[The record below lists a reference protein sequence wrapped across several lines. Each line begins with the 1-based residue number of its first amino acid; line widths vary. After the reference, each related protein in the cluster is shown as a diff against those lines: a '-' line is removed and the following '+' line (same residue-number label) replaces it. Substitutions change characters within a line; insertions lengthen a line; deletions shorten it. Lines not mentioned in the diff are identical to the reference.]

1 MGKKLI
7 INVLYNLVIFVAIIT
22 GYQYGI
28 GQTPHNYSYL
38 VGAVIIIAIFIVL
51 KIRLLKQIKEA
62 QKP

>member
-1 MGKKLI
+1 MGKKLL
-7 INVLYNLVIFVAIIT
+7 INVLYNLVIFVSIIT

-28 GQTPHNYSYL
+28 NNYGYL

-51 KIRLLKQIKEA
+51 KIRLLKQIKAA